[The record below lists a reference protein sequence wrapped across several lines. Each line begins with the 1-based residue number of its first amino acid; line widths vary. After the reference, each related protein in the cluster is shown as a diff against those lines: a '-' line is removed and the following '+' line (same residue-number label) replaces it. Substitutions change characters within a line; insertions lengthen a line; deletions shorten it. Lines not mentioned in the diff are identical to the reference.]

1 MKASAP
7 GKESRQD
14 ELVGWCRVRAMEGGR
29 GPRASGIGGSGRRR
43 SGWLGRAGRWLSVGV
58 AVACLAAVVAV
69 DSDPVGSVVAGVD
82 VSGGGSVG
90 YLVPV
95 SAKLAGSGVVTA
107 GSHVRSDGSCTY
119 GRWSDGSCRAC
130 PSGQVWRT
138 GRGCVRA
145 EGPTSCSSGN
155 TYSVEWGGCRPSISS
170 DPPAGTGVVEAA
182 AWPVAATMA
191 RPAVSYLEEIVS
203 PCVPIEGSGLDPC
216 PQQIPPGDIQGPHT
230 SIRLPEELRT
240 ISEFFNKKGSKN
252 NPHVVVRGTVLPNTI
267 RCGLY
272 PFIWHNYS
280 ADRQREDHLKYYCF
294 AEVRINEY
302 IVGTGPP
309 QLTISLFQGTLIG
322 DLADWEVTEIGG
334 TGGEELARYMNY
346 PLTRL
351 DPVYGGRELIL
362 FLHVSYT
369 NAVETWLAPAG
380 GSRWFLQRDGDDI
393 RAVSDRIRWARTD
406 EHHRQL
412 DRPLADLIREIEQ
425 AAEDRAAINGGRIG
439 SDPSLPLF
447 VADANELVDFYKTV
461 GAVYEGDG
469 ATLLPPPVP
478 GGDDPARPP
487 APVGGDQ
494 PGGASVPASG
504 EGTAAPTAAASGG
517 RVPMTT
523 TSTIPVSTTAQPV
536 CR

>member
-1 MKASAP
+1 MRRK
-7 GKESRQD
+7 SRIITVG
-14 ELVGWCRVRAMEGGR
+14 LVLLAVLFYSCTAGYRPTDTTVLLSSSLVEEGQGT
-29 GPRASGIGGSGRRR
+29 AYTSTVI
-43 SGWLGRAGRWLSVGV
+43 
-58 AVACLAAVVAV
+58 
-69 DSDPVGSVVAGVD
+69 SDPSM
-82 VSGGGSVG
+82 S
-90 YLVPV
+90 
-95 SAKLAGSGVVTA
+95 
-107 GSHVRSDGSCTY
+107 
-119 GRWSDGSCRAC
+119 
-130 PSGQVWRT
+130 
-138 GRGCVRA
+138 
-145 EGPTSCSSGN
+145 
-155 TYSVEWGGCRPSISS
+155 
-170 DPPAGTGVVEAA
+170 AGTVEVEASTL
-182 AWPVAATMA
+182 PMTTITT
-191 RPAVSYLEEIVS
+191 RPAVSYLKESIP

-230 SIRLPEELRT
+230 SIRLPDELRT
-240 ISEFFNKKGSKN
+240 ISEFFNKKGSTN

-309 QLTISLFQGTLIG
+309 QLTISLFQGTALG
-322 DLADWEVTEIGG
+322 DLTDWGATEIGG

-380 GSRWFLQRDGDDI
+380 GSRWFLQRDGDDL

-406 EHHRQL
+406 EHHRWL

-425 AAEDRAAINGGRIG
+425 AAEDRATIDGGRIG
-439 SDPSLPLF
+439 SDPSLPLY
-447 VADANELVDFYKTV
+447 VSDANKLVDFYKTV
-461 GAVYEGDG
+461 GAVYVGDG

-478 GGDDPARPP
+478 GGDEPARPP
-487 APVGGDQ
+487 APVGEDLPGVTVPVPGEEITPPPTDDAA
-494 PGGASVPASG
+494 PGGNTLV
-504 EGTAAPTAAASGG
+504 
-517 RVPMTT
+517 TT
-523 TSTIPVSTTAQPV
+523 TSTTIPAVTTTTVAPQVEEPAPLTTTTTAGVPQAEADTSPPTGTTAAPSGDSQSSDV
-536 CR
+536 TLPPEDDPPPDEGVGAG

>member
-1 MKASAP
+1 MA
-7 GKESRQD
+7 
-14 ELVGWCRVRAMEGGR
+14 GGR
-29 GPRASGIGGSGRRR
+29 GTRASRGGSGRRR
-43 SGWLGRAGRWLSVGV
+43 RGGWGGRAGWLAVGV
-58 AVACLAAVVAV
+58 AAVCLAAAVAV
-69 DSDPVGSVVAGVD
+69 DSDPVGSFVAGVD
-82 VSGGGSVG
+82 VSGGGGGGAVG

-95 SAKLAGSGVVTA
+95 SEKLAGSGVVTA

-170 DPPAGTGVVEAA
+170 DPPAGTGVVEAS
-182 AWPVAATMA
+182 AWLVATAMA
-191 RPAVSYLEEIVS
+191 RPAVSYLEEIIP

-216 PQQIPPGDIQGPHT
+216 PRQAIPGVEGPHT
-230 SIRLPEELRT
+230 TIRLPDELRT
-240 ISEFFNKKGSKN
+240 VSEFFNAKGSRN
-252 NPHVVVRGTVLPNTI
+252 NPHIVVRGTVLPNSF

-280 ADRQREDHLKYYCF
+280 ADRQEEGFLKYYCF

-309 QLTISLFQGTLIG
+309 QLTISLFQGTALG
-322 DLADWEVTEIGG
+322 DLADWGVTGIGG

-380 GSRWFLQRDGDDI
+380 GSRWFIQLDGDDI

-406 EHHRQL
+406 DHHFQL
-412 DRPLADLIREIEQ
+412 NRLLTDLVREIKQ
-425 AAEDRAAINGGRIG
+425 AAEDRATINGGRIG
-439 SDPSLPLF
+439 SDPSLPLY
-447 VADANELVDFYKTV
+447 VADANKLVDFYKAV
-461 GAVYEGDG
+461 GAVYVGDG

-478 GGDDPARPP
+478 GGDEPARPP
-487 APVGGDQ
+487 VLVGEDLPGVTVPVPGEEITPPPTDDAA
-494 PGGASVPASG
+494 PGGNTLV
-504 EGTAAPTAAASGG
+504 
-517 RVPMTT
+517 TT
-523 TSTIPVSTTAQPV
+523 TSTRLPAATTTVAPQVEETPLTAAAAGAV
-536 CR
+536 PQG